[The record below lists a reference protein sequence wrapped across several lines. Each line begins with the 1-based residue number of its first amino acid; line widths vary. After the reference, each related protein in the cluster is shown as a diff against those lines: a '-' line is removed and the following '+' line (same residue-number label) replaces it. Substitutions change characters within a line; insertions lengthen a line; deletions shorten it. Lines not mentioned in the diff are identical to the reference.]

1 MKVAILTRVSKDS
14 QSYERQISDLR
25 TYASSMGYEVVGEF
39 NEKISGAT
47 KNENREAIQGLYQL
61 IEDEKI
67 DKVLCWELSRLG
79 RSTLEVLKSVEYFHS
94 KGVSLF
100 VHNYKLETLN
110 EDKSV
115 NAMAQLMVTLLAEF
129 SRTER
134 ALTYS
139 RLSSGYKRF
148 REELNGKVGRK
159 SGSVES
165 ESVFLNKH
173 NNVVKL
179 LKKGMSIRDASK
191 ITGKSTKTIQ
201 KVKHLIK

>member
-25 TYASSMGYEVVGEF
+25 TYAKSKGYEIVGEF

-47 KNENREAIQGLYQL
+47 KNENREAIQGLYRL
-61 IEDEKI
+61 IESEKI
-67 DKVLCWELSRLG
+67 EKVLCWELSRLG

-100 VHNYKLETLN
+100 VHNYNLETLN
-110 EDKSV
+110 PDKSV

-134 ALTYS
+134 ALTYQ
-139 RLSSGYKRF
+139 RLESGYKKY
-148 REELNGKVGRK
+148 RESGGKVGRK
-159 SGSVES
+159 PNSIES
-165 ESVFLNKH
+165 DSIFLNKH
-173 NNVVKL
+173 NDVVKL
-179 LKKGMSIRDASK
+179 LKKGMSIRDASA

-201 KVKHLIK
+201 KVKHLVK